1 MAAHDTAWI
10 GTWDLPK
17 TRGADALTV
26 CERDRATGALT
37 PIRSLLPGVSVGAMH
52 LDERRRVLYVT
63 DEDTRHGADRQG
75 AGGSVIALAVHDDGA
90 LVEIGRRPSYGSL
103 PSYVAVDPTGGF
115 LLVTNHT
122 ASAPVARLAGSRAGD
137 YRMTLAYDTATTVLF
152 PLGGDGGI
160 GEPLDVLVHDA
171 PAGPRP
177 GQTHPRPHC
186 VVASPSGAF
195 FVVCDKGSDRIL
207 TIGVDADAGRIRPLA
222 GDGFAAPPGSSP
234 RYAAFHPTRPFL
246 FVNHETAPIVSSFRH
261 TDAGELVP
269 IGTADVL
276 LADGDGAG
284 ARQSDLRVHP
294 SGAFVFSLV
303 RGDDSVC
310 VLAVDEASGSL
321 RPLHTVRVGAAAPR
335 GCAISPDGAFL
346 YIASAGGDEV
356 SAWRIDAHGG
366 LTPAGAP
373 LRTPAP
379 GAIVLHA
386 PRADTPR
393 GQKGNP

>member
-160 GEPLDVLVHDA
+160 GEPLDILVHDA

-207 TIGVDADAGRIRPLA
+207 TIDVDADAGRSARSPATGSRRPRAARPATRRSIRP
-222 GDGFAAPPGSSP
+222 GRSCSSITRPRRSSP
-234 RYAAFHPTRPFL
+234 RSGTPTPASSSRSARPTCSSPTATGPARGSPTSACIRAARSSSPWSAATTACACSPSTRRP
-246 FVNHETAPIVSSFRH
+246 A
-261 TDAGELVP
+261 
-269 IGTADVL
+269 
-276 LADGDGAG
+276 
-284 ARQSDLRVHP
+284 
-294 SGAFVFSLV
+294 
-303 RGDDSVC
+303 
-310 VLAVDEASGSL
+310 ASGRST
-321 RPLHTVRVGAAAPR
+321 R
-335 GCAISPDGAFL
+335 
-346 YIASAGGDEV
+346 
-356 SAWRIDAHGG
+356 
-366 LTPAGAP
+366 
-373 LRTPAP
+373 
-379 GAIVLHA
+379 
-386 PRADTPR
+386 
-393 GQKGNP
+393 